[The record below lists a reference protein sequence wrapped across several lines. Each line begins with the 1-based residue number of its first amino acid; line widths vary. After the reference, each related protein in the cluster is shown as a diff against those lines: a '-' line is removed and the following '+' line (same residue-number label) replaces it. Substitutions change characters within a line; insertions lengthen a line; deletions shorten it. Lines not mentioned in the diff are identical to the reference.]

1 MSNTVDA
8 MFADHTILHQYD
20 DRTRKVVL
28 AALVIDCV
36 TLASSGWLF
45 WGIYRQ
51 GLQRLR
57 TKFLL
62 GMLFSNVLF
71 RCVQVGV
78 RGWANLTHSL
88 FPS

>member
-1 MSNTVDA
+1 MNSSIDA
-8 MFADHTILHQYD
+8 MFADHTVFNEYD

-45 WGIYRQ
+45 WGMYRQ

-57 TKFLL
+57 TKFLI
-62 GMLFSNVLF
+62 GMLVSNVLF
-71 RCVQVGV
+71 R
-78 RGWANLTHSL
+78 
-88 FPS
+88 